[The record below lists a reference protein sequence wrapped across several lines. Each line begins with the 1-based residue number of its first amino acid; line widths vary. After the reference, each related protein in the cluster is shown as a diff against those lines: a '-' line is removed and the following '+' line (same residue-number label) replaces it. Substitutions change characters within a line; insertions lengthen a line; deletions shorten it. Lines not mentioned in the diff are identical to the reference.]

1 MANVVSYRQK
11 LIELARIYKI
21 DRVFDKNLKLTTY
34 DIEILLLKNSVPIPS
49 RRGYV
54 SHKLINEVFRPFYQ
68 ALIKKLSITRKI
80 STSLNFFYEALIKKL
95 FIMFNVNK
103 HLRKIYNGI
112 ESYFKFTIINFVNFF
127 KVLSGAIIN
136 NIVNFFKVLSGA
148 IINNIVNFFKVLSK
162 KIIDFLNDIYNFKLK
177 EKIIKN
183 LLSKGMYASLVVTLI
198 FSGFYI
204 KSLITNV
211 DSLKIS
217 LEIKSDKKVIDEKI
231 KKNKTAKNPNNS
243 KKEDTKNLAKL
254 QNDEN
259 SSLADNDYNLNTQ
272 TVLNLFEDLEYDL
285 DYVRNKKKV
294 KPIYF
299 TRLPKDLDTIKS
311 VKTKKE
317 TFLQILLPL
326 VVAENEKIKEDR
338 QYLLKILKENESEKK
353 KKWLNKKYKA
363 YKVSDKNINQL
374 IEKVDIIP
382 TSIALAQAA
391 KESGWGTSRFA
402 LEGNAIYGQWTWN
415 GDGIEPLEKT
425 KDQNHKI
432 LKFPLLRASVK
443 AYITNLNTHR
453 GYKNFRLKRAELRK
467 QNKKLTGLEL
477 IHELEN
483 YAQTGKQYTKILAQ
497 IIKQNDLE
505 ELETV
510 IIDDFKQSN
519 QLKL

>member
-1 MANVVSYRQK
+1 MKKIVSYRRT

-21 DRVFDKNLKLTTY
+21 DKVFDQNIKYTTY
-34 DIEILLLKNSVPIPS
+34 DIEILLLKNNVPIPS

-54 SHKLINEVFRPFYQ
+54 SHKLINEVFKPFYDSLRKKFTININIRKYFKSNYEVLIKKLSININIGKYFKSNYE
-68 ALIKKLSITRKI
+68 ALIKKLSIGAK
-80 STSLNFFYEALIKKL
+80 
-95 FIMFNVNK
+95 VNK
-103 HLRKIYNGI
+103 YLELFFDGI
-112 ESYFKFTIINFVNFF
+112 ESYFKFIIF
-127 KVLSGAIIN
+127 
-136 NIVNFFKVLSGA
+136 NIVNFFK
-148 IINNIVNFFKVLSK
+148 ILSK
-162 KIIDFLNDIYNFKLK
+162 TVIEGLNNIYNFQIK
-177 EKIIKN
+177 EKLVKN
-183 LLSKGMYASLVVTLI
+183 IFSKIAYVSLVAIIV

-204 KSLITNV
+204 KGLVTDV
-211 DSLKIS
+211 DSLKFS
-217 LEIKSDKKVIDEKI
+217 LEIKSEKKETEEKQ
-231 KKNKTAKNPNNS
+231 KKTKIVKIPDNVKKNNS
-243 KKEDTKNLAKL
+243 KDLVK
-254 QNDEN
+254 
-259 SSLADNDYNLNTQ
+259 SSKSKSSTSIDDGYGLNTQ

-285 DYVRNKKKV
+285 DKVRSKKLV

-299 TRLPKDLDTIKS
+299 TRLPKDLDSIKS
-311 VKTKKE
+311 VKDKKE

-338 QYLLKILKENESEKK
+338 KYLLKILRDNETAEG
-353 KKWLNKKYKA
+353 KKWLNKKYKK
-363 YKVSDKNINQL
+363 YKVSNRNISEL
-374 IEKVDIIP
+374 IEKIDIIP

-415 GDGIEPLEKT
+415 GDGIAPLERT

-453 GYKNFRLKRAELRK
+453 GYKSFRVKRAELRK
-467 QNKKLTGLEL
+467 TNKKLAGLEL

-483 YAQTGKQYTKILAQ
+483 YAQTGKEYTRILEQ
-497 IIKQNDLE
+497 IIKQNDLD

-510 IIDDFKQSN
+510 EIDDLKESN

>member
-1 MANVVSYRQK
+1 MGRVVSYRQK

-21 DRVFDKNLKLTTY
+21 DKVFDQNLKHTTY
-34 DIEILLLKNSVPIPS
+34 DIEIILLKNNVPIPS
-49 RRGYV
+49 RRGYF
-54 SHKLINEVFRPFYQ
+54 SHKFINEVLNPLWDIILKTLLPVFNINKTFKASCEKLLRQTSNIFSPRKNTKASYEKLAKQISGIFY
-68 ALIKKLSITRKI
+68 IRKYSKK
-80 STSLNFFYEALIKKL
+80 FFSAIDD
-95 FIMFNVNK
+95 
-103 HLRKIYNGI
+103 
-112 ESYFKFTIINFVNFF
+112 YFKFVI
-127 KVLSGAIIN
+127 S
-136 NIVNFFKVLSGA
+136 NIVNFFKILT
-148 IINNIVNFFKVLSK
+148 KT
-162 KIIDFLNDIYNFKLK
+162 IIDGLNDLYNFKIK
-177 EKIIKN
+177 DKIFKNILIK
-183 LLSKGMYASLVVTLI
+183 SVYASLFVGLI

-204 KSLITNV
+204 KAIITDV

-217 LEIKSDKKVIDEKI
+217 LEIKSDKDNKKTEK
-231 KKNKTAKNPNNS
+231 KRVTKTKDKTKENNS
-243 KKEDTKNLAKL
+243 KNLVKLPDNKKSPSEDEPY
-254 QNDEN
+254 Q
-259 SSLADNDYNLNTQ
+259 LNTQ

-285 DYVRNKKKV
+285 DRVRNKKKV

-311 VKTKKE
+311 VKEKKE

-326 VVAENEKIKEDR
+326 VVAENQRIKEDR
-338 QYLLKILKENESEKK
+338 KYLLKILKSNQSEKNI
-353 KKWLNKKYKA
+353 KWLNKKYKA
-363 YKVSDKNINQL
+363 YKVSDKNINEL
-374 IEKVDIIP
+374 IKKIDIVP

-453 GYKNFRLKRAELRK
+453 GYKGFRNKRAELRK
-467 QNKKLTGLEL
+467 ENKKLEGIEL

-483 YAQTGKQYTKILAQ
+483 YAQNGKEYTKILEQ
-497 IIKQNDLE
+497 IIKQNDLD

-510 IIDDFKQSN
+510 IIDDFKESS